1 MPKPMILGISAH
13 DHTLCIDK
21 EDSDRFFLLCHGMIA
36 MITGWESV

>member
-21 EDSDRFFLLCHGMIA
+21 EDSDRFFRYA
-36 MITGWESV
+36 MG